1 MQKQVYQALEQMDRP
16 YLRKGVAGNT
26 KSISFMENYGK
37 AEDLGFK
44 VQDPEF
50 ENNYIEEKLN
60 NKDRWIN
67 NSPFY

>member
-1 MQKQVYQALEQMDRP
+1 MQQQVYSALERMDRP
-16 YLRKGVAGNT
+16 YLKRGVPGNT
-26 KSISFMENYGK
+26 KNVSQLQEYGK

-44 VQDPEF
+44 VVDPEL
-50 ENNYIEEKLN
+50 ENNYIEKKLN